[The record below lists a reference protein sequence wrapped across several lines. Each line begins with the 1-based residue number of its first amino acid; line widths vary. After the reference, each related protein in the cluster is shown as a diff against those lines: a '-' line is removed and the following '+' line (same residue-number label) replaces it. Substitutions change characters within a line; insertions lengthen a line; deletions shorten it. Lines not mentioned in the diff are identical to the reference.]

1 MSENQRNLNSKL
13 SISIVRACEAEWHL
27 LQKLFPMYKN
37 AGYEVQFIGWD
48 RYSQKHKRTMVDS
61 VEHYYILQGWGYANW
76 KLLFAYPVWMISL
89 LWHFLYTKTDIV
101 HVGEFPS
108 AFPVAIALYFRNIP
122 MIYDIQDNFDQVHHW
137 PLNIGKLIK
146 KLDAWVIR
154 RAAGIIVTDENRIVG
169 ALETARSK
177 ISVVPNCPNDVP
189 LPTYQPTSKATTEL
203 TVMVMGHL
211 AERRGVDLLL
221 DAISELSNVRVLMA
235 GIFVEPWLKQKASS
249 MAAVD
254 FRGQLSQHEV
264 LELCHSADLIFSFY
278 DPAYEINLKASSTK
292 WFDAMMVG
300 KPILLNCE
308 VMKAS
313 WVEQEDI
320 GYLCPYGNKY
330 ALVDILRKIK
340 NNKEEAMQKGKKGRL
355 LFEKEFNWYVMQ
367 KRILNLI
374 RSVSKTAN
382 SI

>member
-1 MSENQRNLNSKL
+1 
-13 SISIVRACEAEWHL
+13 
-27 LQKLFPMYKN
+27 
-37 AGYEVQFIGWD
+37 
-48 RYSQKHKRTMVDS
+48 
-61 VEHYYILQGWGYANW
+61 
-76 KLLFAYPVWMISL
+76 
-89 LWHFLYTKTDIV
+89 
-101 HVGEFPS
+101 
-108 AFPVAIALYFRNIP
+108 
-122 MIYDIQDNFDQVHHW
+122 
-137 PLNIGKLIK
+137 
-146 KLDAWVIR
+146 
-154 RAAGIIVTDENRIVG
+154 
-169 ALETARSK
+169 
-177 ISVVPNCPNDVP
+177 
-189 LPTYQPTSKATTEL
+189 
-203 TVMVMGHL
+203 
-211 AERRGVDLLL
+211 
-221 DAISELSNVRVLMA
+221 MA